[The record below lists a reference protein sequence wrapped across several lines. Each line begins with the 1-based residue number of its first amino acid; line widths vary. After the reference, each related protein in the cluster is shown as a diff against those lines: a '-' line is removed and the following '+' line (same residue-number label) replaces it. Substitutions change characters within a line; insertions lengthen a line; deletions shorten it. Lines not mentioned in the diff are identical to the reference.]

1 MSARKI
7 LAAVAVLTLLVP
19 AVAAIVAWRQ
29 SARDARW
36 TDGSALQVPVADAT
50 ARSVIWAAP
59 TRLDT
64 TGAPDADA
72 YEPRASP
79 DGTVLVF
86 VQRRPD
92 ANADLVVR
100 RWRPSGWSEPVAL
113 ASVNTDADELGPEF
127 AADGRTIWFVSN
139 REGGIGGYDLWCAP
153 YLGEGDAIDAWGS
166 PVNAGAAINSAFDEY
181 GPALTPDGK
190 TLYFAS
196 DRPAPGEA
204 DVSPDREWSA
214 TMRERRTRRDHDL
227 YVAGIAGDSAPARR
241 LDALSTP
248 HDEGAP
254 ALSPIGDFL
263 YFASDRPGGRGGFD
277 LWRSRLVDGVPG
289 VPERLDDTLNGPS
302 NELDPAL
309 SSDGFRLYF
318 SSDRGDGADRER
330 RYDLWRSISREVY
343 RDSGSFGDAFA
354 AAFLALLPWT
364 ILLLALALLAALLWW
379 LFARTTLRD
388 RMRALSLLGKC
399 LIASALVHLLLA
411 FALACWTV
419 GTKVGELMRSGGTRV
434 ILASGAD
441 HGSTAAQILAPT
453 VDAQTMADA
462 APTAPSPLVVA
473 AAPPSI
479 ELVQPAAVPTPLP
492 PRTDDARPDPA
503 PDTERPTLA
512 LAAPAAD
519 VALQRPSLEP
529 ASPRTPVA
537 PRPTASPEA
546 SADAPTDPM
555 TPSATPPTTSAA
567 TVPVAVA
574 PAAPISTLPPR
585 EAETSSTV
593 ATVERPDTALAP
605 APSDAPPAPQATQA
619 THIMPS
625 ESPALPAAPEPSR
638 AHATERPALD
648 PATDLS
654 RLAPPM
660 PSRPVVAAPA
670 APTLPAPASA
680 PVLPASALERP
691 AAPPIDGAA
700 ALPALPLPSA
710 PTVAAP
716 MPTALPSAASAAMP
730 PIPTPR
736 ESFEQRAPESRG
748 ELVKSF
754 GGNAETERAVG
765 RALEWFARVQSSDG
779 HWDSRAHEAEAS
791 CDTAMTGLALLSFL
805 GAGHTHLSEGPY
817 RENVAKALAWLRQ
830 QQRGDGDLR
839 KGTETMFGQTIAA
852 VALCEAFAMTRDPE
866 LAEPARRATNFVFER
881 HARASAAPDRQ
892 SRDVAVI
899 GWLVMTAESA
909 RRAGFDPPESVARG
923 ARRWLDTVS
932 DPRGTG
938 RYAYRAGAAPTVAMT
953 AEALFVQQLL
963 GAPRTDARAAR
974 SAQFLAASVPT
985 WSREAP
991 THSWYYT
998 TLALF
1003 QHQGE
1008 AWEAWNSALAPLLVR
1023 VQRTDGPD
1031 AGSWDPQDE
1040 WSRTCG
1046 RVYQTAI
1053 CTLSLEVYYRYRV
1066 ESSDAG
1072 VDSAR

>member
-7 LAAVAVLTLLVP
+7 LAALAVVTLLVP
-19 AVAAIVAWRQ
+19 IVAVAVAWRE
-29 SARDARW
+29 SARSSRW
-36 TDGSALQVPVADAT
+36 TDGSALQVPFADAT
-50 ARSVIWAAP
+50 SRSVIWAPPA
-59 TRLDT
+59 RLET
-64 TGAPDADA
+64 AGIPDADE

-86 VQRRPD
+86 VRRRPD

-139 REGGIGGYDLWCAP
+139 REGGSGGYDLWYAP
-153 YLGEGDAIDAWGS
+153 YLGDGDAIDAWGV
-166 PVNAGAAINSAFDEY
+166 PVNAGAGINSAFDEY
-181 GPALTPDGK
+181 GPALTPDGS

-196 DRPAPGEA
+196 DRPAPGET
-204 DVSPDREWSA
+204 DVSPDREWAA
-214 TMRERRTRRDHDL
+214 TMRERRARRDHDL
-227 YVAGIAGDSAPARR
+227 YVAAIVGDTAPARR

-263 YFASDRPGGRGGFD
+263 YFASDRPGGSGGFD
-277 LWRSRLVDGVPG
+277 LWRSRIVGGAPG
-289 VPERLDDTLNGPS
+289 AAERLDDTLNGPS

-318 SSDRGDGADRER
+318 SSDRGDGAER
-330 RYDLWRSISREVY
+330 GRHYELWRSISREVY
-343 RDSGSFGDAFA
+343 RDSASFSDAFA
-354 AAFLALLPWT
+354 AAFRALLPWT
-364 ILLLALALLAALLWW
+364 LLLLALALLAALLWW
-379 LFARTTLRD
+379 LLTHPSLRD
-388 RMRALSLLGKC
+388 RMRTLSLLGKC

-411 FALACWTV
+411 LALAFWTV
-419 GTKVGELMRSGGTRV
+419 GTKVGEMLRSGGTRV
-434 ILASGAD
+434 ILASGDD
-441 HGSTAAQILAPT
+441 HGSAAAQILAST
-453 VDAQTMADA
+453 VDVATLPEAAAVAPTLLLVAAAPLPAVEIARPAADA
-462 APTAPSPLVVA
+462 APLPAP
-473 AAPPSI
+473 
-479 ELVQPAAVPTPLP
+479 
-492 PRTDDARPDPA
+492 DGDARPSPS
-503 PDTERPTLA
+503 PDTDRPALA

-519 VALQRPSLEP
+519 VPLERPPLE
-529 ASPRTPVA
+529 R
-537 PRPTASPEA
+537 A
-546 SADAPTDPM
+546 SAR
-555 TPSATPPTTSAA
+555 TPSAPAPTAADEAPVTAPASAA
-567 TVPVAVA
+567 TPSAAPVTAAAPATPVAVA
-574 PAAPISTLPPR
+574 PAAAVSTLPAR
-585 EAETSSTV
+585 ED
-593 ATVERPDTALAP
+593 R
-605 APSDAPPAPQATQA
+605 
-619 THIMPS
+619 
-625 ESPALPAAPEPSR
+625 LPAAPTPVARPDAALASGPAPTAPTTRPPAPAATPSMPSAPATSR
-638 AHATERPALD
+638 AVTAERPALD
-648 PATDLS
+648 AAADLS
-654 RLAPPM
+654 GLAPPVPT
-660 PSRPVVAAPA
+660 PSAPA
-670 APTLPAPASA
+670 APSAPALPAPTSA
-680 PVLPASALERP
+680 PALPASALDRT
-691 AAPPIDGAA
+691 AAPAIDAA
-700 ALPALPLPSA
+700 ASLPALPLPSA
-710 PTVAAP
+710 PGVEAP
-716 MPTALPSAASAAMP
+716 MPTTLPSAATAALP
-730 PIPTPR
+730 PVPTPR
-736 ESFEQRAPESRG
+736 ETFEQRAPESRG
-748 ELVKSF
+748 DLVKSF

-765 RALEWFARVQSSDG
+765 RALEWFARVQSPDG
-779 HWDSRAHEAEAS
+779 RWDSRAHEAEAS

-817 RENVAKALAWLRQ
+817 REHVAKAIAWLRR

-839 KGTETMFGQTIAA
+839 QGDETMFGQTIAA

-866 LAEPARRATNFVFER
+866 LADPARRATSFVFER
-881 HARASAAPDRQ
+881 HARAGAAPDRR

-938 RYAYRAGAAPTVAMT
+938 RYAYRAGASPSVAMT

-963 GAPRTDARAAR
+963 GAPRADVRASR
-974 SAQFLAASVPT
+974 SAEFLTTSLPA

-1008 AWEAWNSALAPLLVR
+1008 AWDAWNAALAPLLVR

-1066 ESSDAG
+1066 EAADAG
-1072 VDSAR
+1072 GERGP